1 MAFRAL
7 DIVSDVIYLMDV
19 AIQSRT
25 AYLEDGCLV
34 SLSPSLPSLSPP
46 PPFSLSVSVLC
57 MYV

>member
-46 PPFSLSVSVLC
+46 PFSLSVSVLC